1 LIGFL
6 LLWFA
11 SRTNGVAESLEQ
23 TGDVE
28 LSRLQSLLRRVVG
41 VLPYA
46 AVGVTMTV
54 GATVYFQVQ
63 FVLTTTHTAVALVM
77 IGAMIA
83 RQSVSVLDASSAIRE
98 LARGEAYFRSIV
110 QGSSDVTTI
119 LGENLRVVWQSPSV
133 RTVFGID
140 DRLAVGRFVD
150 EIVHRD
156 DLPEL
161 ERAMAS
167 VLASASGSASLRA
180 RIRDAAGR
188 WREVETSISNHL
200 ATTAIKGLVLHTR
213 DITERS
219 ALETRLHEM
228 AFTDALTAL
237 PNRRLFLDRVEEAR
251 ERLVRTGE
259 THTVLAVDLDG
270 FKAVNDLH
278 GHGAGDALLAEV
290 SNRLRGEVRE
300 VDTVARLGGDEF
312 AVLVVGPAQE
322 GLGLGQRLV
331 SSVAAPYTL
340 GGVTVHVSVSIGVAE
355 ALLGDDGAVV
365 LRNADLA
372 LRHAKQTGK
381 KHVEVYEPALHQGA
395 LDRVAIEHDLAGAL
409 ERGEIRLVYQPIF
422 DLVRDRVVAAE
433 ALMRWQHPTR
443 GEVSPVDFIPIAED
457 SGQIVELGRWALD
470 EACRQLAVWSAA
482 GYELQMGVNVSTRQL
497 RGTENGGSL
506 LCEDVAAACAAHGV
520 LPQRL
525 VLEITESAFL
535 DSFETVVEELEALH
549 DLGVNIALDDFGT
562 GYSSLSYLRRLPVD
576 ILKIDREFVSGM
588 TTEDHVAA
596 LAELVV
602 RLGDRLGIDVVAEGV
617 ETAAEA
623 AGVLGIGCVLG
634 QGYHL
639 GRPVAPVDF
648 DAVLAANAPSTE
660 SDAEQAV
667 PGVTV

>member
-1 LIGFL
+1 
-6 LLWFA
+6 
-11 SRTNGVAESLEQ
+11 VAESLEQ